1 MRNGKTIAT
10 LVILTMLLLP
20 FVCLADETDDLRKK
34 IMFDQKKLLVMEN
47 VEFTKDEGDAFWPL
61 FDKLQ
66 EELFVVNQRS
76 AKLILAYASVYETL
90 TDDQAAKIV
99 NEYFAT
105 RRERTAIFD
114 EYVQQMLKVLPT
126 KKVFRYVQVENKL
139 EVMARYEIAKE
150 VPLAR

>member
-1 MRNGKTIAT
+1 MRNGKTIAR

-47 VEFTKDEGDAFWPL
+47 VEFTTVEGEAFWPL

-90 TDDQAAKIV
+90 TDDQATKIV
-99 NEYFAT
+99 NEYFAI

>member
-47 VEFTKDEGDAFWPL
+47 VEFTKDEGETFWPL

-99 NEYFAT
+99 NEYFAI
-105 RRERTAIFD
+105 RKERTAIFD
-114 EYVQQMLKVLPT
+114 KYVQQMLKNLPA

>member
-1 MRNGKTIAT
+1 MRNGKTLAT

-47 VEFTKDEGDAFWPL
+47 VEFTTGEGEAFWPL

-99 NEYFAT
+99 NEYFAI

-114 EYVQQMLKVLPT
+114 KYVQQMLKVLPT

-139 EVMARYEIAKE
+139 EVMARYEIAKK

>member
-1 MRNGKTIAT
+1 MRNGKTIAM

-47 VEFTKDEGDAFWPL
+47 VEFTKDEGEAFWPL

-66 EELFVVNQRS
+66 EELFLVNQRS

-99 NEYFAT
+99 NEYFAI
-105 RRERTAIFD
+105 RKERTAVFD
-114 EYVQQMLKVLPT
+114 KYVQQMLKNLPT

-139 EVMARYEIAKE
+139 EVMARYEIAKK
-150 VPLAR
+150 VPLAQ

>member
-47 VEFTKDEGDAFWPL
+47 VEFTTDEGEAFWPL

-99 NEYFAT
+99 NEYFAI

-114 EYVQQMLKVLPT
+114 KYVQQMLKNLPT

>member
-1 MRNGKTIAT
+1 MRNVKTIAT

-47 VEFTKDEGDAFWPL
+47 VEFTKDEGEAFWPL

-90 TDDQAAKIV
+90 TDKQAVKIV
-99 NEYFAT
+99 NGYFAN
-105 RRERTAIFD
+105 RKERTAILNK
-114 EYVQQMLKVLPT
+114 YVQQMLKNLPA

>member
-1 MRNGKTIAT
+1 MRNGKTIAR

-47 VEFTKDEGDAFWPL
+47 VEFTKDEGEAFWPL

-90 TDDQAAKIV
+90 TDKQAAKIV
-99 NEYFAT
+99 NEYFAN
-105 RRERTAIFD
+105 RKERTAILNK
-114 EYVQQMLKVLPT
+114 YVQQMLKNLPA

-139 EVMARYEIAKE
+139 EVMAHYEIAKE
-150 VPLAR
+150 VPLAQ

>member
-47 VEFTKDEGDAFWPL
+47 VEFTADEGEAFWPL

>member
-10 LVILTMLLLP
+10 LIILTMFLLP

-47 VEFTKDEGDAFWPL
+47 VEFTKDEGEAFWPL

-90 TDDQAAKIV
+90 TDKQAAKIV
-99 NEYFAT
+99 NEYFAN
-105 RRERTAIFD
+105 RKERTAILD
-114 EYVQQMLKVLPT
+114 KYVQLMLKNLPA

-139 EVMARYEIAKE
+139 EVMARYEIAKS
-150 VPLAR
+150 VPLAQ